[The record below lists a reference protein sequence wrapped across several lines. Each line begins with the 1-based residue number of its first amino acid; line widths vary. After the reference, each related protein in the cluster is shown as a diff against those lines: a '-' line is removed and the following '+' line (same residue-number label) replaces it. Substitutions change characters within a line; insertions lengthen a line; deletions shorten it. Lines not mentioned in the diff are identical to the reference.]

1 MGPQELQALIR
12 TGIPVANFMQLSVLE
27 VRPDGVD
34 LSAPLAP
41 NLNVHGTLFGGSGAA
56 MALVA
61 AWSLS
66 HTRLHR
72 EGLDVPLVVV
82 KQNMQYFKPV
92 RSTVIA
98 RARFA
103 PGHGWEPFIL
113 AVQQSQRARLG
124 VVVELVPESKPEEVA
139 ARLEATFAAVP
150 G

>member
-12 TGIPVANFMQLSVLE
+12 AGIPVANFMQLSVLD

-66 HTRLHR
+66 HSRLQSEGR
-72 EGLDVPLVVV
+72 EVPLVVV
-82 KQNMQYFKPV
+82 KQAMQYFKPV
-92 RSTVIA
+92 RSTVLA

-103 PGHGWEPFIL
+103 QGQGWDSFVQ
-113 AVQQSQRARLG
+113 AVQNGQRARLG
-124 VVVELVPESKPEEVA
+124 VVVELAPESEPNEVA
-139 ARLEATFAAVP
+139 ARLEATFAGVP